1 MQWILFLK
9 RIECDKLVSHQT
21 KKNNHHVSFNTMACF
36 PFMGEFIV
44 NRNGTT
50 TIEICVSHPFHVICI
65 STWVGNRMHIVH
77 IHVTCISNRWI
88 AFDKHLVC
96 FHLPVNGFQND
107 IHWFVDL
114 LLFGFQFW
122 FRIHKCFAFM
132 DLFRSTIV
140 RFIHLTVLNGR
151 TAIVFIAKNFTSSHI
166 STTFTVPTLSAFR

>member
-1 MQWILFLK
+1 MTSL
-9 RIECDKLVSHQT
+9 SSN
-21 KKNNHHVSFNTMACF
+21 KKNDHHVSFNTMACF
-36 PFMGEFIV
+36 PFMGELIV
-44 NRNGTT
+44 NRNGTAA
-50 TIEICVSHPFHVICI
+50 IEIYVSHPFHVICI
-65 STWVGNRMHIVH
+65 STWVGNRMHIVR

-88 AFDKHLVC
+88 AFDKHFVC

-140 RFIHLTVLNGR
+140 RFIHLTVLNWMVER
-151 TAIVFIAKNFTSSHI
+151 PLFLSLRI
-166 STTFTVPTLSAFR
+166 SQALTFQPLLHTVPALSAFR